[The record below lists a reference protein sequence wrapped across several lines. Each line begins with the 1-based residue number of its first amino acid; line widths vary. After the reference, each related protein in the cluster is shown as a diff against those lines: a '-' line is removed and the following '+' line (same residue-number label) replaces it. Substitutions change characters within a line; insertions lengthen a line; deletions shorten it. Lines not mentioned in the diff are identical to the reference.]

1 LLLACVSGRT
11 SGPSWRQPDRR
22 SGASVERRHL
32 KENAKRA
39 AAETAC
45 RFPAFAFECL
55 TREPRQTKPPF
66 DAATVRQDHAHLHF
80 MTISRPI
87 PKFMALI
94 LVSTVIA
101 FIAISA
107 DTSILAK
114 IDAMSA
120 TEYVEYQRKLYH
132 HSFLHHFVLVLVVG
146 GLYVAGVEFIAFVIS
161 LVVRKP
167 AARTEALP

>member
-1 LLLACVSGRT
+1 
-11 SGPSWRQPDRR
+11 
-22 SGASVERRHL
+22 
-32 KENAKRA
+32 
-39 AAETAC
+39 
-45 RFPAFAFECL
+45 
-55 TREPRQTKPPF
+55 
-66 DAATVRQDHAHLHF
+66 